1 MDILNPFL
9 KILDNLEDLVENSTR
24 VPFVDKALIDIEH
37 FFDLTNS
44 LRTSLPREIKDIENM
59 IKKAQQIK
67 EDAELEAKNTIT
79 KAHEYVTNLVKE
91 DEITKQAKLEAEK
104 ISKSAKDEVDRIIK
118 EAENHAVVVKNGAND
133 YTRGLLE
140 DVLAKLKTCGI
151 EVQNGLDEL
160 TKQRND

>member
-9 KILDNLEDLVENSTR
+9 KILDNLEDLIENSTR
-24 VPFVDKALIDIEH
+24 VPFVDKALVDIEH

-44 LRTSLPREIKDIENM
+44 MRTSLPREIKDVENM

-79 KAHEYVTNLVKE
+79 KAQEYVTNLVKE
-91 DEITKQAKLEAEK
+91 DDITKQAKLEAEK
-104 ISKSAKDEVDRIIK
+104 ILKSAQDEADKVLK
-118 EAENHAVVVKNGAND
+118 EAEEHAATIKSGAND

-160 TKQRND
+160 SNNK